1 MENSLKNF
9 GVLWD
14 MDGVLVDTSELH
26 YITWQKAFEQVGYTF
41 TKEDFVATFG
51 RNNESIMK
59 ILFGDDVN
67 PDFSQRV
74 SEEKEVFFRQMLK
87 GRITLLP
94 AIREWLAQFQAWGMR
109 QAVASSAPGEN
120 ITAVADAFDIGHYFN
135 ALVSGTGMP
144 GKPHPNVF
152 LKSAQELGV
161 PPERC
166 VVIEDAIHG
175 VEGAKAAGMKC
186 IAVTTTNP
194 AEALSQADLVI
205 KDLSELNE
213 EMVHDLFF

>member
-1 MENSLKNF
+1 MEIKWSDY

-14 MDGVLVDTSELH
+14 MDGVLVDTGDLH
-26 YITWQKAFEQVGYTF
+26 YLTWQMALTKVGYSL
-41 TKEDFVATFG
+41 TKELFMTTFG
-51 RNNESIMK
+51 KNNESTIK
-59 ILFGDDVN
+59 ILFGDDVD
-67 PDFSQRV
+67 PQFSVQV
-74 SEEKEVFFRQMLK
+74 SEQKEVFFRQMID
-87 GRITLLP
+87 GQVTLLP
-94 AIREWLAQFQAWGMR
+94 AVKDWLARFQRWGMR

-120 ITAVADAFDIGHYFN
+120 ITAVADAFDIGRYFD

-144 GKPHPNVF
+144 GKPHPDVF

-166 VVIEDAIHG
+166 VVIEDSVHG

-205 KDLSELNE
+205 KDLTELNE
-213 EMVHDLFF
+213 EIFQDVFF